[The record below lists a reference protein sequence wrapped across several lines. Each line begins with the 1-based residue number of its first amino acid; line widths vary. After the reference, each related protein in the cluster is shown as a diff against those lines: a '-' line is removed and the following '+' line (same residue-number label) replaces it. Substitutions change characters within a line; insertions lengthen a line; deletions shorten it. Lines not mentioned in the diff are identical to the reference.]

1 MVGFAFDLILF
12 FYIPFSLL
20 HVLIIIST
28 ILLCSIITLQFH
40 IYIIK
45 GCLAAGFSLDVSMC
59 IMVILMEVTSFIS
72 HYSDYTAIMWSFP
85 WSSVLLDRPPSDSQN
100 NLYRMCRIVNS
111 GLGGQIHLGCLF
123 ITLKCINLALIFIVT
138 MTLNCLEMMV

>member
-20 HVLIIIST
+20 HVYNFYHITVQYNNFAVSHINNKRMFSCRLST
-28 ILLCSIITLQFH
+28 GRVDMYYGHSD
-40 IYIIK
+40 
-45 GCLAAGFSLDVSMC
+45 GCN
-59 IMVILMEVTSFIS
+59 SFIS

-138 MTLNCLEMMV
+138 VTLNCLEMMV